1 MGPRLTAR
9 FNFAAFS
16 LLAITG
22 IVKFLLT
29 SDKVNGSSPI
39 GVLLSIVLDAMY
51 VLALI
56 LAVALLIRMF
66 WNRFVTDVF
75 SLREIDYQEA
85 VAIVMVASLLGT

>member
-1 MGPRLTAR
+1 MGHRLTAR
-9 FNFAAFS
+9 FNVAAFS
-16 LLAITG
+16 LLAIVG

-39 GVLLSIVLDAMY
+39 GVFLSIGFDATY

-56 LAVALLIRMF
+56 LAVSLLIRIF

-75 SLREIDYQEA
+75 SLRDIDYQEA